1 MKITELRALLDRI
14 SSEDMKQILVE
25 VYRALPKKTREDL
38 AIDELL
44 KNPGAARAGARQAK
58 ALAHNV
64 DMDDLEAEL
73 EEFLSDAYAQN
84 YFAPNR
90 YVPKSERPKWCF
102 KVKRFFKEINAA
114 VVQPGSIERASDLL
128 EKLYQM
134 LCYACDFILFSAYD
148 PFQSVG
154 IAQTEFL
161 DAVFALKAEH
171 LELVK
176 FIDHGLQL
184 VRDSRLNRYTIGS
197 NLVQVLVDRLRTPES
212 LELGIERAAQL
223 HSKPDPAP
231 DPKREYS
238 RSDGPNRLAEFG
250 FLAYVKL
257 SDYEKAID
265 FFNIHYVARD
275 TEVSLFVML
284 QWLRSFERE
293 DLWQREFERSVKA
306 GIKPRDSLSG
316 AYRHLKSH
324 GKLPRYY

>member
-1 MKITELRALLDRI
+1 LSTNRSNR
-14 SSEDMKQILVE
+14 
-25 VYRALPKKTREDL
+25 
-38 AIDELL
+38 
-44 KNPGAARAGARQAK
+44 NGASR
-58 ALAHNV
+58 
-64 DMDDLEAEL
+64 
-73 EEFLSDAYAQN
+73 
-84 YFAPNR
+84 
-90 YVPKSERPKWCF
+90 W
-102 KVKRFFKEINAA
+102 FFKEINAA
-114 VVQPGSIERASDLL
+114 VGEPGNIERASDLL

-171 LELVK
+171 LELGK
-176 FIDHGLQL
+176 FIDDGLQL

-197 NLVQVLVDRLRTPES
+197 NLAQVLVDRLRTPES
-212 LELGIERAAQL
+212 LELAIERAAQL

-231 DPKREYS
+231 GPKREYC
-238 RSDGPNRLAEFG
+238 RSDGLNRLAEFG

-265 FFNIHYVARD
+265 FFKIHYADRD
-275 TEVSLFVML
+275 TEVSLFVLL
-284 QWLRSFERE
+284 QWLRSLKRE
-293 DLWQREFERSVKA
+293 DLWQREYERSVKA

-324 GKLPRYY
+324 GELPRYY